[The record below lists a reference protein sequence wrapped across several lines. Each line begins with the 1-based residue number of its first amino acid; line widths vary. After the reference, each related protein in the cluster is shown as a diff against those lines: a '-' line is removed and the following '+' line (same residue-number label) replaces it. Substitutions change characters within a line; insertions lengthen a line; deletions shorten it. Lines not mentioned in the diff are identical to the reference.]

1 MPPALAAY
9 VRDSATLGAEPEG
22 AVTVDAPVL
31 RGPVIFHC
39 VHRTYGVGMIDAA
52 GIAEADDE
60 IARWG
65 ADGPVSVLVGT
76 VSHCHGALGVLD
88 IA

>member
-9 VRDSATLGAEPEG
+9 VEAEGKASAGGP
-22 AVTVDAPVL
+22 PL

-52 GIAEADDE
+52 GIAAADDDIE
-60 IARWG
+60 RWG
-65 ADGPVSVLVGT
+65 AAGPMSVLVGT
-76 VSHCHGALGVLD
+76 VSHCHGALGLLHV
-88 IA
+88 A